1 MEGKDPGAERL
12 RFLVRVVTR
21 QAHYLEQTHQ
31 RLFAGAALTQAAL
44 NKLDNDPE
52 FAERVEAFVSRFS
65 RLQDSL
71 GDKLLPTL
79 LAYAGEPP
87 RTVVENLD
95 RAEKLGWLPSADTWM
110 MLRKLRNQMVHE
122 YVEDIAILV
131 DALNLAHE
139 SVAML
144 ATVAQMLTCASEK
157 IAKR

>member
-1 MEGKDPGAERL
+1 M
-12 RFLVRVVTR
+12 
-21 QAHYLEQTHQ
+21 
-31 RLFAGAALTQAAL
+31 
-44 NKLDNDPE
+44 
-52 FAERVEAFVSRFS
+52 
-65 RLQDSL
+65 
-71 GDKLLPTL
+71 
-79 LAYAGEPP
+79 
-87 RTVVENLD
+87 ENLD

-122 YVEDIAILV
+122 YVEDIAILA